1 MERKDLMFILLE
13 LLDDLIA
20 LAVLLEKSQAQTAH

>member
-13 LLDDLIA
+13 LLHDLIA
-20 LAVLLEKSQAQTAH
+20 LAVLLEKSQAETAH